1 MRPSEQETSKAQL
14 AHVREGIDLH
24 IPTRFYHA
32 LGKRGRAKLERALQK
47 DFRNPVD
54 LERWHS
60 ASFRNEN
67 SIQCSET
74 LGCFYCQTIWQ
85 RDEKT
90 IEEWI
95 DCTEDGDGIYDLPQ
109 ESWTALCPH
118 CGIDS
123 VMASADAPIT
133 PAVLGEMYRYWF
145 GR

>member
-1 MRPSEQETSKAQL
+1 MEFSKAQL
-14 AHVREGIDLH
+14 ALVREGIDLH
-24 IPTRFYHA
+24 LSTRLYHE
-32 LGKRGRAKLERALQK
+32 LGKRSRAKLELALLS

-74 LGCFYCQTIWQ
+74 LGCFYCQKIWT
-85 RDEKT
+85 RGSKT

-95 DCTEDGDGIYDLPQ
+95 DCTEDEEGIEDLPQ

-133 PAVLGEMYRYWF
+133 PTVLEEMNRYWF